1 MLRGLRAGPYYN
13 NYPPFYMRGY
23 INDKVSRLMGYATL
37 RQVRVKKSKSFI
49 HKHLTLFILM
59 DFLKLI
65 DTRDSPFCV
74 LSADSSK
81 FLNYDVFMS
90 LKIILS

>member
-37 RQVRVKKSKSFI
+37 RQVRVKKSKSLVM

-59 DFLKLI
+59 DFPKHI
-65 DTRDSPFCV
+65 DTINIWDSPFCV
-74 LSADSSK
+74 LSAHS
-81 FLNYDVFMS
+81 
-90 LKIILS
+90 